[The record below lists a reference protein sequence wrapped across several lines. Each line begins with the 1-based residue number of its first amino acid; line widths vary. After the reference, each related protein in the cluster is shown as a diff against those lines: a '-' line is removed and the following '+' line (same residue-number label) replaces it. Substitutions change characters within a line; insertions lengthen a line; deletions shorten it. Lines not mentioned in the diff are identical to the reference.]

1 MLVVVVLF
9 AVFLGRVY
17 VPRRAIGDAGH
28 CDDADA
34 DADDEYLF
42 ASHPGVLLPTSLW
55 WLQCVPCRKD
65 FERAIDCADRA
76 LALSPNLETAQK
88 LIVSCNVILIFSSR
102 GAVKLLVVLNDA
114 RTPSMIYK
122 TSSNKSFE

>member
-9 AVFLGRVY
+9 ASFLAACMYHVGLF
-17 VPRRAIGDAGH
+17 IGDAGH

-34 DADDEYLF
+34 DADADDEYLLF
-42 ASHPGVLLPTSLW
+42 TSHPGVLLPTSLW

-76 LALSPNLETAQK
+76 LALSPNLEMAQK
-88 LIVSCNVILIFSSR
+88 LIVSCNVIF
-102 GAVKLLVVLNDA
+102 N
-114 RTPSMIYK
+114 
-122 TSSNKSFE
+122 F